1 MRGAALCV
9 AMALVGVGCVTAP
22 PPAPV
27 KKVEAVPAAPAAN
40 ATGKKEVVVIGKKQ
54 PPIPGLRSTEQD
66 TEFTIFHGTPMRCT
80 KVKGS
85 PEHPK
90 GAESC
95 RALNSGTSWGTGGG
109 PDTGLIDRGSQKL
122 RQDP

>member
-1 MRGAALCV
+1 MRGAVFAV
-9 AMALVGVGCVTAP
+9 TMALVGCATAP
-22 PPAPV
+22 PVPPAPE
-27 KKVEAVPAAPAAN
+27 KKVQAAPPKPAPPD
-40 ATGKKEVVVIGKKQ
+40 KSQVVVIGKKQ
-54 PPIPGLRSTEQD
+54 PPIPGLRSTAQD
-66 TEFTIFHGTPMRCT
+66 TEFTVFHGTPMRCT

-90 GAESC
+90 GEESC
-95 RALNSGTSWGTGGG
+95 RALNAGTSWGTGGG

>member
-1 MRGAALCV
+1 MRGAAWCV
-9 AMALVGVGCVTAP
+9 AMALVGVGCATVP
-22 PPAPV
+22 PPLPE
-27 KKVEAVPAAPAAN
+27 KKVEAAPA
-40 ATGKKEVVVIGKKQ
+40 GKPEVVVIGKKQ
-54 PPIPGLRSTEQD
+54 PPIPGLRPTDQD

-85 PEHPK
+85 PEHPR
-90 GAESC
+90 GEELC
-95 RALNSGTSWGTGGG
+95 RALNSGAGWGTGGG

>member
-1 MRGAALCV
+1 
-9 AMALVGVGCVTAP
+9 MALVGAGCATAP

-27 KKVEAVPAAPAAN
+27 KKVEAAPPAN

-54 PPIPGLRSTEQD
+54 PPIPGLRPTDQD

-85 PEHPK
+85 PEHPR
-90 GAESC
+90 GQESC
-95 RALNSGTSWGTGGG
+95 RALNSGQGWGTGGG